1 MLNWIR
7 RLTGSDLSNSYADSS
22 IAPKQRRLVDEQ
34 LQAMRSGKSPQHFQ
48 VVGRILSGLKEQA
61 GARSFS
67 LLDAGCGSGY
77 YSEIIHHFVPGGI
90 HYIGVDFNLGML
102 SMARQYYPGL
112 SVGRMDLRWLA
123 VRDASVDLVMSGAAI
138 VHIRE
143 WDAALKE
150 LTRVT
155 RKWLLLHRTLV
166 CKSTPTSVS
175 VERHYEKDVYR
186 VRISEAELLAL
197 IGTLGMELIMK
208 CDAGEGQVPEDQ
220 ENNTY
225 LFERRLS

>member
-1 MLNWIR
+1 VLNWIR
-7 RLTGSDLSNSYADSS
+7 RLTGSDLSDSYADSS

-34 LQAMRSGKSPQHFQ
+34 LQAMRIGKSPQHFQ
-48 VVGRILSGLKEQA
+48 VVGRILSGLKEQTS
-61 GARSFS
+61 ARSFS

-90 HYIGVDFNLGML
+90 RYIGVDFNLGML

-112 SVGRMDLRWLA
+112 PVARMDLRRLA

-166 CKSTPTSVS
+166 YTSTPTSVS

-186 VRISEAELLAL
+186 VRISEAEFLAL
-197 IGTLGMELIMK
+197 TDKLGMTLTMK
-208 CDAGEGQVPEDQ
+208 CDAGEGPVPEDQ

>member
-1 MLNWIR
+1 MLKWIR
-7 RLTGSDLSNSYADSS
+7 RLTGRDLSNSYADSS
-22 IAPKQRRLVDEQ
+22 IAPKQRQLVDEQ
-34 LQAMRSGKSPQHFQ
+34 LQAMRNGEAPQHFQ

-61 GARSFS
+61 GARAFS

-77 YSEIIHHFVPGGI
+77 YSEIISHFVPGGI

-166 CKSTPTSVS
+166 CKLTPTSVS

-197 IGTLGMELIMK
+197 IGTLGMDLIMK
-208 CDAGEGQVPEDQ
+208 CDAGEGQVPDDQ

>member
-1 MLNWIR
+1 MLEWIR
-7 RLTGSDLSNSYADSS
+7 RLTGRDLSNSYADSS
-22 IAPKQRRLVDEQ
+22 IAPKQRQLVDEQ
-34 LQAMRSGKSPQHFQ
+34 LQAMRIGEAPQHFQ
-48 VVGRILSGLKEQA
+48 VVGRILSGLKEQT

-77 YSEIIHHFVPGGI
+77 YSEIISHFVPGGI

-102 SMARQYYPGL
+102 SMARQYYPAL
-112 SVGRMDLRWLA
+112 PVARMDLRRLA

-143 WDAALKE
+143 WDTALKE

-166 CKSTPTSVS
+166 YTSTPTSVS

-186 VRISEAELLAL
+186 VRISEAEFLAL
-197 IGTLGMELIMK
+197 TDKLGMTLTMK
-208 CDAGEGQVPEDQ
+208 CDAGEGQVPDDQ